1 MDKLE
6 IKNKIFSETKN
17 NSLYILYYLLS
28 NMPSGLPK
36 CILNSLFDDYDRIY
50 DEKNFIS
57 KSPETD
63 WIIIN
68 KDIYYKENFKE
79 DKMKKEC
86 FEILIKT
93 LKLYIILIKFF
104 IEKNRDK
111 VNYKGGNIHYFFNS
125 YNNNS
130 IWKDNIENAINKES
144 SELDWR
150 KVIAKLIKE
159 KNFNKDCS
167 IIKHKQNILNL
178 ISFIVN
184 NIKTVVECDPQK
196 KKEKKNS
203 NISYFRE
210 CTIIISFLFFPKKK

>member
-1 MDKLE
+1 
-6 IKNKIFSETKN
+6 
-17 NSLYILYYLLS
+17 
-28 NMPSGLPK
+28 
-36 CILNSLFDDYDRIY
+36 
-50 DEKNFIS
+50 
-57 KSPETD
+57 
-63 WIIIN
+63 
-68 KDIYYKENFKE
+68 
-79 DKMKKEC
+79 MKKEC

-150 KVIAKLIKE
+150 KVIAKLLKE
-159 KNFNKDCS
+159 KNFYKDCS

-178 ISFIVN
+178 ISFIAN
-184 NIKTVVECDPQK
+184 NIETVVECDPQK
-196 KKEKKNS
+196 IKEKKTQIYHILENVLLLFP
-203 NISYFRE
+203 SYFFLKK
-210 CTIIISFLFFPKKK
+210 IIYKFYKIVLIFVIN